1 MEIAAY
7 STRASAGNIAV
18 SQPAKKPGLE
28 TAKKA
33 AVNKVESQ
41 LVNTEDI

>member
-18 SQPAKKPGLE
+18 NQPTKRPGLE
-28 TAKKA
+28 TAQKA
-33 AVNKVESQ
+33 AVNKVESR